1 MNHQPLVSVLMPIF
15 NGARHLPEAL
25 ESIRSQTY
33 QNLEIILINDG
44 SNDDSGIIIDEFARV
59 DQRAFVIH
67 KSNSGLIDTLNR
79 GLNAASG
86 DWLARLDQDDFAQPN
101 RIERQV
107 ETVLG
112 TDRPIL
118 VGSDFRTLNEE
129 SRRLRRYRL
138 PSDHEQLVT
147 RLRRVQRFFPH
158 SSAMFH
164 VSTAQKVGGYDTS
177 ANYNEDWDLWLRLS
191 EHGRIASIGED
202 LVTVR
207 KHETQMTRNS
217 GSVFPLGEAF
227 VSSVLH
233 LMRVKA
239 TSYYNNLGIQ
249 PEMLRATVRQSR
261 EFQEFCELLKRQ
273 EQFLSDSGLVGLIVS
288 VLVQLL
294 QRRTNLDNIMRSFMY
309 ALRGTNTPEVVAA
322 RLLNSLSVNSHG
334 ETNKKSH

>member
-164 VSTAQKVGGYDTS
+164 VPTARKVGGYDTS

-191 EHGRIASIGED
+191 EVGKISSLAEN
-202 LVTVR
+202 LVTIR
-207 KHETQMTRNS
+207 KHHTQMTKNS
-217 GSVFPLGEAF
+217 GEVIPQGEAF
-227 VSSVLH
+227 VSSTLH
-233 LMRVKA
+233 FLRTGYAV
-239 TSYYNNLGIQ
+239 NGEHLDLRDLQVRDQIQ
-249 PEMLRATVRQSR
+249 NTRKYK
-261 EFQEFCELLKRQ
+261 EFCEVVKFQEDVHCRLAAKKTVFAKCLWGLSLLTRLQKSF
-273 EQFLSDSGLVGLIVS
+273 EFFKLWMFGTTAPAAVAVEVAKALCLS
-288 VLVQLL
+288 
-294 QRRTNLDNIMRSFMY
+294 
-309 ALRGTNTPEVVAA
+309 E
-322 RLLNSLSVNSHG
+322 
-334 ETNKKSH
+334 KK